1 MNNGKGYIR
10 PVIDAARCD
19 GCGDCAAL
27 APGIF
32 RQAGKEP
39 AVIGDPEGGPFKL
52 LAKAASRCPTGAIKP
67 GMPAGALD
75 KESKKIIAMAE
86 RYNHG

>member
-39 AVIGDPEGGPFKL
+39 AVIGDPEGGPFKPEFSGDL
-52 LAKAASRCPTGAIKP
+52 MLFILFH
-67 GMPAGALD
+67 LD
-75 KESKKIIAMAE
+75 K
-86 RYNHG
+86 